1 MKIIGYLIAALFIV
15 IGSVLIFVVGN
26 TDQIISMGINSYGV
40 AVLGLILSELSKKLN
55 Q

>member
-1 MKIIGYLIAALFIV
+1 MKIIGYFISALFTLV
-15 IGSVLIFVVGN
+15 GSVLIFVVGN
-26 TDQIISMGINSYGV
+26 ADHIISMGINSYGV